1 MKMKMKRDHVEATKW
16 VLFFWACVAGGVG
29 CLCVVAWAPLVA
41 VGLCLAVVS
50 AGIYWAN
57 L

>member
-1 MKMKMKRDHVEATKW
+1 MKMKRDHVEAIKW

-41 VGLCLAVVS
+41 LGLCLAVVS